1 MERSIIKIILIPFL
15 SLLVGIVESN
25 DDVNNFGLIVHG
37 GAGSFSGLDE
47 ETLNSY
53 KAGINQ
59 ALEAGYEV
67 LEKGG
72 TSLDAVTSAV
82 VILEDLPLFNAGKG
96 SVYTEIETQE
106 MDSSIMDGKSGKG
119 GAVAG
124 VSRVKNPIVL
134 ARKVM
139 EETEHVMLIGK
150 GAEKFAKE
158 VGVDLVDPSYFYSEK
173 NLNRVRKS
181 QKDKKLGTVGASAL
195 DQYGNLAAATSTG
208 GRTNKMTGRV
218 GDSPILGAGTWA
230 QNELCA
236 VSGTGHGEYFMRLL
250 TAADVCK
257 LMEYSGLSLEESSN
271 SVVNKLTNL
280 GAQGGI
286 ISIDSHGNISAVV
299 NTKAM
304 ARGYKTKETSKTLK
318 IYQDNYK
325 SG

>member
-1 MERSIIKIILIPFL
+1 MERTIVKITLIP
-15 SLLVGIVESN
+15 LLCLLIGVVESN
-25 DDVNNFGLIVHG
+25 DEVSNFGLIVHG
-37 GAGSFSGLDE
+37 GAGSFSNLDE
-47 ETLNSY
+47 NTLNSY
-53 KAGINQ
+53 KTGIDQ
-59 ALEAGYEV
+59 ALTAGYEV
-67 LEKGG
+67 LENGG
-72 TSLDAVTSAV
+72 SGVDAVTAAV
-82 VILEDLPLFNAGKG
+82 IILEDLPLFNAGKG
-96 SVYTEIETQE
+96 SVYTEMETQE

-124 VSRVKNPIVL
+124 VSKVKNPIIL

-139 EETEHVMLIGK
+139 DETEHVMLIGE

-158 VGVDLVDPSYFYSEK
+158 VGVELVDPSYFYSEK
-173 NLNRVRKS
+173 NLKRVRKS
-181 QKDKKLGTVGASAL
+181 KKDKKLGTVGAAAL
-195 DQYGNLAAATSTG
+195 DKYGNLAAATSTG

-230 QNELCA
+230 QNDLCA

-257 LMEYSGLSLEESSN
+257 LMEYSNLSLEDSSN

-286 ISIDSHGNISAVV
+286 ISIDSSGTISAVF

-304 ARGYKTKETSKTLK
+304 ARGYKTNEISKTIK
-318 IYQDNYK
+318 IYKDK
-325 SG
+325 

>member
-1 MERSIIKIILIPFL
+1 MERTIVKITLIP
-15 SLLVGIVESN
+15 LLCLLIGVVESN
-25 DDVNNFGLIVHG
+25 DEVSNFGLIVHG
-37 GAGSFSGLDE
+37 GAGSFSNLDE
-47 ETLNSY
+47 NTLNSY
-53 KAGINQ
+53 KTGIDQ
-59 ALEAGYEV
+59 ALTAGYEV
-67 LEKGG
+67 LVNGG
-72 TSLDAVTSAV
+72 SSVDAVTAAV
-82 VILEDLPLFNAGKG
+82 IILEDLPLFNAGKG
-96 SVYTEIETQE
+96 SVYTEMETQE

-124 VSRVKNPIVL
+124 VSKVKNPIVL

-139 EETEHVMLIGK
+139 DETEHVMLIGE

-158 VGVDLVDPSYFYSEK
+158 VGVELVDPSYFYSEK
-173 NLNRVRKS
+173 NLKRVRKS
-181 QKDKKLGTVGASAL
+181 KKDKKLGTVGAAAL
-195 DQYGNLAAATSTG
+195 DKYGNLAAATSTG

-230 QNELCA
+230 QNDLCA

-257 LMEYSGLSLEESSN
+257 LMEYSNLSLEDSSN

-286 ISIDSHGNISAVV
+286 ISIDSSGTISAVF

-304 ARGYKTKETSKTLK
+304 ARGYKTNEISKTIK
-318 IYQDNYK
+318 IYKDK
-325 SG
+325 

>member
-1 MERSIIKIILIPFL
+1 MERTIVKITLIP
-15 SLLVGIVESN
+15 LLCLLIGVVESN
-25 DDVNNFGLIVHG
+25 DEVSNFGLIVHG
-37 GAGSFSGLDE
+37 GAGSFSNLDE
-47 ETLNSY
+47 NTLNSY
-53 KAGINQ
+53 KTGIDQ
-59 ALEAGYEV
+59 ALTAGYEV
-67 LEKGG
+67 LENGG
-72 TSLDAVTSAV
+72 SSVDAVTAAV
-82 VILEDLPLFNAGKG
+82 IILEDLPLFNAGKG
-96 SVYTEIETQE
+96 SVYTEMETQE

-124 VSRVKNPIVL
+124 VSKVKNPIVL

-139 EETEHVMLIGK
+139 DETEHVMLIGE

-158 VGVDLVDPSYFYSEK
+158 VGVELVDPSYFYSEK
-173 NLNRVRKS
+173 NLKRVRKS
-181 QKDKKLGTVGASAL
+181 KKDKKLGTVGAAAL
-195 DQYGNLAAATSTG
+195 DKYGNLAAATSTG

-230 QNELCA
+230 QNDLCA

-257 LMEYSGLSLEESSN
+257 LMEYSNLSLEDSSN

-286 ISIDSHGNISAVV
+286 ISIDSSGTISAVF

-304 ARGYKTKETSKTLK
+304 ARGYKTNEISKTIK
-318 IYQDNYK
+318 IYKDK
-325 SG
+325 

>member
-15 SLLVGIVESN
+15 SLLIGIVESN
-25 DDVNNFGLIVHG
+25 DDVSNFGLIVHG

-47 ETLNSY
+47 NTLNSY
-53 KAGINQ
+53 KSGIDQ
-59 ALEAGYEV
+59 ALAAGYEV
-67 LEKGG
+67 LEQGG
-72 TSLDAVTSAV
+72 SSLDAVTSAV
-82 VILEDLPLFNAGKG
+82 IILEDLPLFNAGKG
-96 SVYTEIETQE
+96 SVYTEIDTQE

-124 VSRVKNPIVL
+124 VSKVKNPIAL

-158 VGVDLVDPSYFYSEK
+158 VGVVLVDPSYFYSEK

-181 QKDKKLGTVGASAL
+181 KKDKKLGTVGAAAL
-195 DQYGNLAAATSTG
+195 DQYGNLSAATSTG

-257 LMEYSGLSLEESSN
+257 LMEYSGLSLEEASN
-271 SVVNKLTNL
+271 SVVHKLTES
-280 GAQGGI
+280 GAEGGI
-286 ISIDSHGNISAVV
+286 ISIDSHGNISAVF

-304 ARGYKTKETSKTLK
+304 ARGYKTREISKTIK
-318 IYQDNYK
+318 IYKDN
-325 SG
+325 

>member
-15 SLLVGIVESN
+15 SLLMGIVESN
-25 DDVNNFGLIVHG
+25 DEVNNFGLIVHG

-47 ETLNSY
+47 KTLNSY

-82 VILEDLPLFNAGKG
+82 IILEDLPLFNAGKG

-106 MDSSIMDGKSGKG
+106 MDSSIMDGKNGKG

-181 QKDKKLGTVGASAL
+181 KKDKKLGTVGAAAL

-257 LMEYSGLSLEESSN
+257 LMEYSGLSLEESAN
-271 SVVNKLTNL
+271 SVVNKLTES

-286 ISIDSHGNISAVV
+286 ISIDTDGNISAVF

-304 ARGYKTKETSKTLK
+304 ARGYKTREISKTIR
-318 IYQDNYK
+318 IYQDN
-325 SG
+325 

>member
-1 MERSIIKIILIPFL
+1 MERSIDKLILIP
-15 SLLVGIVESN
+15 LLFFIMGVVESN
-25 DDVNNFGLIVHG
+25 DDITNFGLIVHG
-37 GAGSFSGLDE
+37 GAGSFSGLE
-47 ETLNSY
+47 ESTLNSY
-53 KAGINQ
+53 KTGIDQ
-59 ALEAGYEV
+59 ALTAGYEV

-72 TSLDAVTSAV
+72 SSLDAVTAAV
-82 VILEDLPLFNAGKG
+82 IILEDIPLFNAGKG
-96 SVYTEIETQE
+96 SVYTEMETQE

-139 EETEHVMLIGK
+139 DETEHVMLIGE

-158 VGVDLVDPSYFYSEK
+158 VGVQLVDPSYFYSEK
-173 NLNRVRKS
+173 NLKRVRKS
-181 QKDKKLGTVGASAL
+181 KKDKKLGTVGAAAL

-230 QNELCA
+230 QNDLCA

-257 LMEYSGLSLEESSN
+257 LMEYSGLSLEESSDL
-271 SVVNKLTNL
+271 VVNKLTKI
-280 GAQGGI
+280 GAEGGI
-286 ISIDSHGNISAVV
+286 ISIDSTGNISAVF

-304 ARGYKTKETSKTLK
+304 ARGYKTTEISKTIK
-318 IYQDNYK
+318 IYKDN
-325 SG
+325 